1 MTKEQPTIADLAML
15 VSRLVQQVRKH
26 DPTNDVAEKAMDY
39 LRRKDLTGSIL
50 RETTPSLSGEGLE
63 YIMSEEL
70 FNEIA
75 RRNECTVLLALTNR
89 TDQEDLVMTEWRGR
103 PTTALGLL
111 VRAKHRM
118 LRFLT
123 EDDDDE
129 NESDEDEID

>member
-1 MTKEQPTIADLAML
+1 MPEKEQPTIADLAML

-50 RETTPSLSGEGLE
+50 RETMPAHSGEGLE
-63 YIMSEEL
+63 YVMSEEL
-70 FNEIA
+70 FNELA
-75 RRNECTVLLALTNR
+75 RRNECTVLLSLTNR
-89 TDQEDLVMTEWRGR
+89 TNNEDLVLTEWRGQ
-103 PTTALGLL
+103 PTTALGLI

-123 EDDDDE
+123 EDDE
-129 NESDEDEID
+129 TEEIEE